1 MISQVIYYQE
11 RLLGT
16 HKTRFKQVK
25 PGIWFPVSGEYIHG
39 STTDPLTKIT
49 KTIKEI
55 KVNDPNFY
63 NGLYHIDFI
72 EGTMI
77 NHRGK
82 PGVYYKWMDGKF
94 VDSAGKR
101 FDLNEIGPPPER
113 VGKPLLE
120 LKGLGIELSPAD
132 VNNKRILVCFFDMEQ
147 RPSRNYILQ
156 ISKKAKEI
164 KDKGF
169 VTIAVQTSK
178 IEQAKLDGWIK
189 ENNITFPLGMIEADE
204 EKTRFNWGIRSLPWL
219 ILTDKEHVVI
229 AEGFNIAG
237 LEEILTGKSIN

>member
-1 MISQVIYYQE
+1 
-11 RLLGT
+11 
-16 HKTRFKQVK
+16 
-25 PGIWFPVSGEYIHG
+25 
-39 STTDPLTKIT
+39 
-49 KTIKEI
+49 
-55 KVNDPNFY
+55 
-63 NGLYHIDFI
+63 
-72 EGTMI
+72 
-77 NHRGK
+77 
-82 PGVYYKWMDGKF
+82 
-94 VDSAGKR
+94 
-101 FDLNEIGPPPER
+101 
-113 VGKPLLE
+113 